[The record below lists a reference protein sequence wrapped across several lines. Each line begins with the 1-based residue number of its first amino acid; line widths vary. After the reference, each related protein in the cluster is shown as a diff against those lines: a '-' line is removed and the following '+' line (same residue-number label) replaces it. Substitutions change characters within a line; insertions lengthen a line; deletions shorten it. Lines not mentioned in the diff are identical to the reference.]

1 MLKQSTEIKETM
13 KKILV
18 ILMLLTTSLVF
29 GLDTD
34 VAKRALNQEQTKAIQ
49 YQEQI
54 VTNQNVIQTMNDDQ
68 KFADFQKRLGDL
80 RRQIYIRQFE
90 FNKKFT
96 TVDERSR
103 LKSEIDP
110 LVDEHA
116 KLLHEFELFVNS
128 LK

>member
-1 MLKQSTEIKETM
+1 M
-13 KKILV
+13 KKVLV
-18 ILMLLTTSLVF
+18 FLLLLTTSFVF

-49 YQEQI
+49 YQEQV

-68 KFADFQKRLGDL
+68 KFADFQKRLGNL

-96 TVDERSR
+96 TIEERSR

-116 KLLHEFELFVNS
+116 NLLREFEVFVNS

>member
-1 MLKQSTEIKETM
+1 M
-13 KKILV
+13 KKVLV
-18 ILMLLTTSLVF
+18 FLLLLTTSLVF
-29 GLDTD
+29 SLDTD
-34 VAKRALNQEQTKAIQ
+34 VAKRALNQEQTRSIQ
-49 YQEQI
+49 YQEQV
-54 VTNQNVIQTMNDDQ
+54 VTNQNVIQKMNDDE
-68 KFADFQKRLGDL
+68 KFADFQKRLGNL

-90 FNKKFT
+90 FNKKFA
-96 TVDERSR
+96 TVEERSQ